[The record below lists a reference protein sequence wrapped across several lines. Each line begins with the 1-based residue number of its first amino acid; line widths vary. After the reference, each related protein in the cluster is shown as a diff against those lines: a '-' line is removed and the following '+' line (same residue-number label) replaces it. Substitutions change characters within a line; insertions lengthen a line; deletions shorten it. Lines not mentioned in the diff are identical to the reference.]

1 MPEATPVAVAAF
13 LRGNP
18 GWLAAQDAL
27 YSLMDPPCRV
37 HGEQLAD
44 HMAALLAAARTRA
57 DHLAREAAAGA
68 ADRRAAEGF
77 GARVQ
82 DAVLMLMRA
91 PDPAWC
97 LQHDLPALLRLDGAR
112 LCVEGLRPGMAAV
125 PMGTVTAAL
134 GQRQALV
141 RGSVALPHLHGEA
154 AGGMGGAGAGA
165 NACAVGWQPG
175 AAGTGLPGRA
185 RPGGRHDDRTGL
197 LGWGCG
203 CGAGPGRR
211 PCRRLILSCLTPRPR
226 HPIPRRM
233 RRCCSW
239 IGCCGSARPRR

>member
-1 MPEATPVAVAAF
+1 MNIADEASCPGLQRDAALDSPARAAPEASPVAVAAF

-44 HMAALLAAARTRA
+44 HMAALLAAARARA
-57 DHLAREAAAGA
+57 DHLAREAAAAA

-82 DAVLMLMRA
+82 DAVLTLMRA
-91 PDPAWC
+91 PNPAWC

-112 LCVEGLRPGMAAV
+112 LCVEGLRPGLAAV
-125 PMGTVTAAL
+125 PLGTVAAAL

-141 RGSVALPHLHGEA
+141 RGDVALPHLHGEA
-154 AGGMGGAGAGA
+154 AALAGWEALVRVPLRGSPALLALACRDGRALAGATTTALAFLGE
-165 NACAVGWQPG
+165 
-175 AAGTGLPGRA
+175 AAAAALDRA
-185 RPGGRHDDRTGL
+185 ADLVAP
-197 LGWGCG
+197 
-203 CGAGPGRR
+203 
-211 PCRRLILSCLTPRPR
+211 
-226 HPIPRRM
+226 
-233 RRCCSW
+233 
-239 IGCCGSARPRR
+239 

>member
-57 DHLAREAAAGA
+57 DHLAREAAGAA

-77 GARVQ
+77 GTRVQ

-125 PMGTVTAAL
+125 PPGTVAAAL

-154 AGGMGGAGAGA
+154 AALAGWEALVRVPMRMSLGGTPALLALACRDGRALAGATTAALAFLGGA
-165 NACAVGWQPG
+165 
-175 AAGTGLPGRA
+175 AAAALDRA
-185 RPGGRHDDRTGL
+185 ADLAAP
-197 LGWGCG
+197 
-203 CGAGPGRR
+203 
-211 PCRRLILSCLTPRPR
+211 
-226 HPIPRRM
+226 
-233 RRCCSW
+233 
-239 IGCCGSARPRR
+239 

>member
-154 AGGMGGAGAGA
+154 AALAGWEALVRVPMRVPLGGGPALLALACRDGRALAGATTTALAFLGGA
-165 NACAVGWQPG
+165 
-175 AAGTGLPGRA
+175 AAAALDRA
-185 RPGGRHDDRTGL
+185 ADL
-197 LGWGCG
+197 
-203 CGAGPGRR
+203 A
-211 PCRRLILSCLTPRPR
+211 
-226 HPIPRRM
+226 
-233 RRCCSW
+233 
-239 IGCCGSARPRR
+239 AA